1 MPRAQ
6 LVELYAHKLGVID
19 DAHLEF
25 GPGFNVLTGETGAGK
40 TLLVGALD
48 LCLGSEASAAR
59 YAVSNDTRAA
69 ALFARPDG
77 SEIALARETT
87 ESGRLRSLVNGSV
100 SSADALRTIASDLT
114 IIHGQHDSL
123 LLKNRSEIVRLIDE
137 SAGVDTSELSEVRR
151 QLRDALQ
158 VRDSY
163 GGDAAARD
171 RERDYLGFQ
180 IAELEA
186 ARIASP
192 SELDDA
198 LSELSRLTDLRDG
211 QASIIEVVDLFDGDR
226 DDAVL
231 PTYARGLSR
240 LPDGEA
246 YDPIRRALDE
256 VLVQARDSV
265 HELAALAD
273 PDSFDPR
280 VIEEIEGRVGLLQRL
295 AKKYGGSV
303 ADALKTLDEL
313 RLRAQS
319 LDVSAERIAAI
330 DQEIHDLDQ
339 SERDLAAR
347 IRVAREEAAARLT
360 QRVQTQLARVALANS
375 VLRFVVAGEDGSDAQ
390 IMFSANPG
398 LGQGPLSSL
407 ASGGELSRVLLAI
420 SLETAH
426 RDVVAVFDEIDA
438 GLGGQVAQQIGECL
452 YEVGRAQ
459 QVLAITHL
467 ASVAA
472 RADHHFVIE
481 KVMSEGT
488 TTTNVREVSG
498 DERVREVARML
509 AGDTVTEESRALA
522 SQLLENSLEGRAT
535 SQSSR

>member
-1 MPRAQ
+1 
-6 LVELYAHKLGVID
+6 
-19 DAHLEF
+19 
-25 GPGFNVLTGETGAGK
+25 
-40 TLLVGALD
+40 
-48 LCLGSEASAAR
+48 
-59 YAVSNDTRAA
+59 
-69 ALFARPDG
+69 
-77 SEIALARETT
+77 
-87 ESGRLRSLVNGSV
+87 VNGSV
-100 SSADALRTIASDLT
+100 SSADALRTLAQDLI

-137 SAGVDTSELSEVRR
+137 SGGVETSELSEVRR
-151 QLRDALQ
+151 KLREALQ

-171 RERDYLGFQ
+171 RERDYLAFQ
-180 IAELEA
+180 ITELESA
-186 ARIASP
+186 QIASP

-211 QASIIEVVDLFDGDR
+211 QASIIDVVDLFDGDH

-231 PTYARGLSR
+231 PTFARGLSR

-246 YDPIRRALDE
+246 YDAIRRALDE

-265 HELAALAD
+265 HELAALAE

-280 VIEEIEGRVGLLQRL
+280 VIEELEGRVGLLQRL

-303 ADALKTLDEL
+303 GAALSTLEEL

-319 LDVSAERIAAI
+319 LDDAAERIAAI
-330 DQEIHDLDQ
+330 DQELDELSQ
-339 SERDLAAR
+339 SERDIAGRVRAAR
-347 IRVAREEAAARLT
+347 EVAAEQLT
-360 QRVQTQLARVALANS
+360 RRVQSQMTRVALAHA

-398 LGQGPLSSL
+398 LGEGPLSAL
-407 ASGGELSRVLLAI
+407 ASGGELSRVLLAL

-452 YEVGRAQ
+452 YEVGRTQ

-481 KVMSEGT
+481 KIVADGI
-488 TTTNVREVSG
+488 TTTNVREVKG

-509 AGDTVTEESRALA
+509 AGDSVTEESRALA
-522 SQLLENSLEGRAT
+522 SQLLENSLEGRTA